1 MTCITVGWVP
11 SCKSPPKFWMKQVL
25 HQNWSVLTFELWV
38 ISLFIFINQRCLFV
52 TGLAIQCYQCDSNED
67 ASCPSNRGFDE
78 ELNAMIDC
86 NSLEAHTPGTF
97 CMKITQQSPGC
108 K

>member
-1 MTCITVGWVP
+1 MSYSYIVWPCSVYFKIKLLF
-11 SCKSPPKFWMKQVL
+11 CKFSP
-25 HQNWSVLTFELWV
+25 TFT
-38 ISLFIFINQRCLFV
+38 

-67 ASCPSNRGFDE
+67 ASCPSNKGFDE

-108 K
+108 KKTLLI